1 MKKSLSNER
10 GVTIITVTLMIIV
23 ITIILSVVTFYARNS
38 MQMEQ
43 FGNMRADIEEIEN
56 KAQI

>member
-23 ITIILSVVTFYARNS
+23 ITIILHFSWLVYGFLTF
-38 MQMEQ
+38 
-43 FGNMRADIEEIEN
+43 
-56 KAQI
+56 

>member
-38 MQMEQ
+38 IQMESWY
-43 FGNMRADIEEIEN
+43 RRDR
-56 KAQI
+56 K

>member
-43 FGNMRADIEEIEN
+43 FGNMRADIE
-56 KAQI
+56 